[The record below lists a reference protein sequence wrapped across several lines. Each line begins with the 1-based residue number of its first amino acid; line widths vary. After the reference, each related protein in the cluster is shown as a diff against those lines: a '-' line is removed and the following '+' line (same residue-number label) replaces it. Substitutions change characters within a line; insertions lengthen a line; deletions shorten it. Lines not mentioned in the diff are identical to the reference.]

1 MEEIYLEDE
10 IAALE
15 PKKVIVSVF
24 ILSGYDRSAYKW
36 VLDTWKQ
43 IDEDTGANWVLLVPV
58 NRRGSFPREI
68 DVSLSDRIREMY
80 GIDRQQTPCLVFDN
94 FVEDEHQ
101 KVLSLKGGDD
111 LLKNM
116 MLSMKERID
125 VELNTLG
132 DAPRTDRWRYEVTD
146 KLFRAGQWSRDE
158 SGLLT
163 VAKKAFSLVSSG
175 AMKFAV
181 GKIPL

>member
-1 MEEIYLEDE
+1 MWRHPRSQGSLSCRRLLVSAALEVTMEEIYLEDE

-94 FVEDEHQ
+94 FVEDEH
-101 KVLSLKGGDD
+101 
-111 LLKNM
+111 
-116 MLSMKERID
+116 
-125 VELNTLG
+125 
-132 DAPRTDRWRYEVTD
+132 
-146 KLFRAGQWSRDE
+146 
-158 SGLLT
+158 
-163 VAKKAFSLVSSG
+163 
-175 AMKFAV
+175 
-181 GKIPL
+181 